1 MTTSI
6 LDIFKVIPTQ
16 RPPIKL
22 DVDIYVKL
30 DDSVKH
36 FINEFRNP
44 IKRTI
49 IQTPKKLN
57 IEIILDFD
65 VEMLNGKKV
74 KKGDRK
80 KVLEDI
86 TNTGKP
92 KVSMVEPAKQTLL
105 TDIDFDDDLALKYSS
120 YIEKAKLKVEPLYL
134 NNRINFIN
142 QIRKQMASIKF
153 DDEEEE
159 NCFSKQKTSFKSMI
173 HQTIVQRYLNSY
185 TPYRGLLLY
194 HGLGS
199 GKTCS
204 SISMIE
210 GMYTS
215 KQIFI
220 ITPASLQ
227 ANYRTQMKFCGDQ
240 IFRKNNHWVFESI
253 DTPEKKKT
261 VFSLLNID
269 PEKSK
274 SNNLVQFV
282 QKNKGIW
289 MVNMEKEPNFDSLSI
304 QNREIIDKQIELMIL
319 AKYRYINYNGITR
332 KIWSTHYKTAPD
344 INPFD
349 NCTIIV
355 DEAHNFV
362 SRIVNK
368 LNTKGN
374 SISTDLYESILSAE
388 NCRVILLTGT
398 PFINSPSE
406 LGVLFNLINGY
417 TYSLDI
423 KLSIKNT
430 AVKLDYF
437 EKLFKEQKIIDI
449 IEYNQNNSILK
460 IVKNP
465 YGFMKLPDGRMIY
478 SDDGNIYL
486 KDFADKILNI
496 LKQNPEDFTISKTS
510 FSKYKKLP
518 DTLKEFSSY
527 FINSNNTIKNKEFFQ
542 SRIIGMVSY
551 LGDKK
556 ELMPKIIKTE
566 SNEDIFIESI
576 VMSPHQLKNYAKVR
590 EEERRMERDQRGK
603 DETSSSYRVFSR
615 LACNFSFPDEM
626 PRPIPKGGKLDETMI
641 DAASEEELLDDPDG
655 KFDED
660 DIIKRKKLKQDNVEY
675 EKSINMVL
683 AEFEKNPQKYFE
695 SGLEKY
701 IKDSN
706 QSEPV
711 LPSYSPKYMSML
723 KNLMDP
729 GNIGCHLIY
738 SNFRKLEGIGL
749 FRLILLYHGYRE
761 LRIIRNERGT
771 ALSIKLIGMYNDDE
785 YTENKVF
792 ALYTGTEKPEEK
804 EIIRNIYNNN
814 FKVLPNTIQE
824 ELKQLFPENI
834 ENGNLYGEII
844 QTIMITASGAEGI
857 DLKNTRFV
865 HIMEPYWHHVRIN
878 QVIGRARRICSH
890 SSLPED
896 LQTVQVFMY
905 ISEFGNLLESE
916 DYVELKNSDNSL
928 TTDQSLFNL
937 MKRKQELSTL
947 FLDTLKE
954 ASVDCLVNYDNKSKC
969 ISYPQSTQVNK
980 LITQLDYKQD
990 AITSYSKTDEK
1001 EKHKLV
1007 VRKIMV
1013 NDELIPFAVD
1023 ESVEP
1028 NIAYDYFNYVT
1039 KNILVEVGKITG
1051 KGEERK
1057 IILN

>member
-6 LDIFKVIPTQ
+6 IDIFKVIPSK
-16 RPPIKL
+16 RPPINL
-22 DVDIYVKL
+22 DVDIYVNL
-30 DDSVKH
+30 DENVKH

-44 IKRTI
+44 VKRTI
-49 IQTPKKLN
+49 IKTPKKLG
-57 IEIILDFD
+57 IEI
-65 VEMLNGKKV
+65 
-74 KKGDRK
+74 
-80 KVLEDI
+80 VLELKDEILKPTKGRKTVLGNI
-86 TNTGKP
+86 TNKRVG
-92 KVSMVEPAKQTLL
+92 VAEPAKKTLL
-105 TDIDFDDDLALKYSS
+105 TDIDFDDDLILKYSS
-120 YIEKAKLKVEPLYL
+120 YVEKAKLKIEPYYL

-142 QIRKQMASIKF
+142 QIRKQMVSIQF

-159 NCFSKQKTSFKSMI
+159 NCFSKQKTSFKSMV
-173 HQTIVQRYLNSY
+173 HQLIVQRYLNSY

-220 ITPASLQ
+220 VTPASLQ

-240 IFRKNNHWVFESI
+240 IFRKNNHWVFESV
-253 DTPEKKKT
+253 DTIEKKKT

-269 PEKSK
+269 PTISK
-274 SNNLVQFV
+274 SNKIVQFV
-282 QKNKGIW
+282 EKNRGIW
-289 MVNMEKEPNFDSLSI
+289 MVNTDKEPNFDSLSI
-304 QNREIIDKQIELMIL
+304 QNREVIDKQIELMIM

-332 KIWSTHYKTAPD
+332 KTWVQHYKTSPD
-344 INPFD
+344 MNPFD
-349 NCTIIV
+349 NSTIIV

-368 LNTKGN
+368 LNSKGN
-374 SISTDLYESILSAE
+374 SISTDLYEAILSAE

-423 KLSIKNT
+423 KLAVKNT
-430 AVKLDYF
+430 KVKLDYF
-437 EKLFKEQKIIDI
+437 EKLFKEQKMIDI
-449 IEYNQNNSILK
+449 LEYNQNSSTLK

-478 SDDGNIYL
+478 NDDSTVYL
-486 KDFADKILNI
+486 KDFAEKIITL
-496 LKQNPEDFTISKTS
+496 LKSNTEDFTVIKTS

-518 DTLKEFSSY
+518 DTLKEFSTY
-527 FINSNNTIKNKEFFQ
+527 FINPNNTIKNKEFFQ

-556 ELMPKIIKTE
+556 ELMPKIVKTD
-566 SNEDIFIESI
+566 NNDDIFIDSI
-576 VMSPHQLKNYAKVR
+576 VMSPHQLKTYAKIR
-590 EEERRMERDQRGK
+590 EEERRMEREQKGK
-603 DETSSSYRVFSR
+603 EESSSSYRVFSR
-615 LACNFSFPDEM
+615 LACNFAFPDEL
-626 PRPIPKGGKLDETMI
+626 PRPLPKGGKLDETII
-641 DAASEEELLDDPDG
+641 DATSEEEMLNDADG
-655 KFDED
+655 KYDED
-660 DIIKRKKLKQDNVEY
+660 DVIKRKKSRLDIEY
-675 EKSINMVL
+675 EQNISMVL
-683 AEFEKNPQKYFE
+683 SELEKNPEKYFE
-695 SGLEKY
+695 SGIQKY
-701 IKDSN
+701 VN
-706 QSEPV
+706 ELSEGESI
-711 LPSYSPKYMSML
+711 LATYSPKYMNML
-723 KNLMDP
+723 KNLMNP
-729 GNIGCHLIY
+729 ENIGCHLVY

-749 FRLILLYHGYRE
+749 LRLILLYHGYRE
-761 LRIIRNERGT
+761 LKVVRNERGT
-771 ALSIKLIGMYNDDE
+771 SLSLKLIGMYSDDQ

-792 ALYTGTEKPEEK
+792 ALYTGTESPEEK

-814 FKVLPNTIQE
+814 LKAIPNTIQE
-824 ELKQLFPENI
+824 ELKKMFPENI

-865 HIMEPYWHHVRIN
+865 HIMEPYWHHVRVN

-890 SSLPED
+890 SSLPEN

-905 ISEFGNLLESE
+905 ITEFGTLLDSD
-916 DYVELKNSDNSL
+916 DYVDLKNSDNSL
-928 TTDQSLFNL
+928 TTDQSLYKL
-937 MKRKQELSTL
+937 MERKQELSTL

-969 ISYPQSTQVNK
+969 ISYPHSSHVNK

-990 AITSYSKTDEK
+990 AITSYSKAEDK
-1001 EKHKLV
+1001 EKHKLI
-1007 VRKIMV
+1007 VRKIKV
-1013 NDELIPFAVD
+1013 DDELIPFAVD

-1028 NIAYDYFNYVT
+1028 NIAYDYFNYVS
-1039 KNILVEVGKITG
+1039 KNILLEVGKVTG
-1051 KGEERK
+1051 TGTDRK
-1057 IILN
+1057 IIMN